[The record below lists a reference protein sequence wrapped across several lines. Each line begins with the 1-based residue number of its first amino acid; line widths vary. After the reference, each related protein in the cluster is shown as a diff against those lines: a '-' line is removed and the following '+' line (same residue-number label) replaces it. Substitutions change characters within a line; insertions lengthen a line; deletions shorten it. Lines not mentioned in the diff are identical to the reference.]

1 MWFRYLVL
9 ATESKKQTNLAKD
22 QHKLFKDKIHVI
34 KNNRKDGVKGENDNK
49 TEDGVQTKDCA
60 KAKNDEI
67 IDDVQYSCDE
77 YKNLIDKILKF
88 GLMDGDSQILII
100 KNLPWK

>member
-1 MWFRYLVL
+1 MVL
-9 ATESKKQTNLAKD
+9 AAESKKQTNLAKD

-34 KNNRKDGVKGENDNK
+34 KNNRKDGVKGEND
-49 TEDGVQTKDCA
+49 
-60 KAKNDEI
+60 I

-100 KNLPWK
+100 KNLP